1 MGGNPLSA
9 LATVDARIDS
19 IETAMEGAATARA
32 RAEELEELAKQKLAV
47 MFVHYR
53 SEGKSAADADKFARA
68 SEPYRKASE
77 EWIAANYEWRRQDA
91 KVRATEMRFEAWRS
105 VQSTERAKM
114 QLR

>member
-1 MGGNPLSA
+1 MSA
-9 LATVDARIDS
+9 LATVDQRIDA
-19 IETAMEGAATARA
+19 IEVSMESAAAARA

-53 SEGKSAADADKFARA
+53 SEGKSAADAEKYARA

-91 KVRATEMRFEAWRS
+91 KVKATEMRFDAWRT
-105 VQSTERAKM
+105 VNATERAKM